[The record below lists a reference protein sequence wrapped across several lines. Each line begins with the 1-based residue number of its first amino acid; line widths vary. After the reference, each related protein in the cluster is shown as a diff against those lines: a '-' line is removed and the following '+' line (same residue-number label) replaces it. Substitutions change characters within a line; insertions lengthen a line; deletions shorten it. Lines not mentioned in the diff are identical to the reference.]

1 MQQEHLIQPF
11 ELFFNKSFYVYY
23 LSCYLNMILQMHGKQ
38 LGRLPLQN
46 NVRDI
51 IMAQDKPLLSYSLR
65 LIGGSLQVSTMD
77 MCAGQ

>member
-1 MQQEHLIQPF
+1 
-11 ELFFNKSFYVYY
+11 
-23 LSCYLNMILQMHGKQ
+23 MILQMHGKQ

-51 IMAQDKPLLSYSLR
+51 IMAQDKPLLSYYLR